1 MLPSNNKGFP
11 APFYL
16 DSVVTMR
23 GAGGAARNRNEVQI
37 TVLPGCR
44 RSELPAPSAPRQA

>member
-16 DSVVTMR
+16 DSVVTTR
-23 GAGGAARNRNEVQI
+23 GAGGAARNTNEVQI
-37 TVLPGCR
+37 TVLLRCR
-44 RSELPAPSAPRQA
+44 QSELPAPSAPQRA